1 MQSKK
6 GDVQCVPDVEGLALF
21 RQRKCMEQCVLGSSL
36 AVTNRRL
43 DGLRLVLR
51 ATGVIAVCQVIRLQV
66 RKEECKV

>member
-1 MQSKK
+1 MLPCFAASESMISHAIDFQ
-6 GDVQCVPDVEGLALF
+6 GEGFTIAPFLLI
-21 RQRKCMEQCVLGSSL
+21 